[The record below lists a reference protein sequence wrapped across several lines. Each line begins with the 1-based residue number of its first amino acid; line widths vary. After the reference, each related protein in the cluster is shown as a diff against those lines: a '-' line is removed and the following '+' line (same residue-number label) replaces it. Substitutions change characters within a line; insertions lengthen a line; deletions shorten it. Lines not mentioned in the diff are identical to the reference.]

1 MPSYLLASKRYAP
14 CHEDRFR
21 HRYDPRFPLLFR
33 FFAWR
38 LSNACNAQTCITRN
52 TPIASPPSDVR
63 YLTSST
69 GNRIAVW
76 CDHVT
81 GNLVYEDTYNG
92 NLDVVKDGCLAS

>member
-1 MPSYLLASKRYAP
+1 MLLAMKIAFVIVMILGFLSFSA
-14 CHEDRFR
+14 
-21 HRYDPRFPLLFR
+21 